1 MKNFNWKELFK
12 HHPLFGSLSEKEIEG
27 FLADEVSE
35 ERTQSPG
42 SMILKEGEFGDSI
55 FLIGSGSVQA
65 VLQRGDGHQVAL
77 ALLRQGEL
85 FGEMALFQQ
94 RPRTATIIAKEQC
107 SLLEMKGE
115 EFLKL
120 MSEHPEVEF
129 KVLLTLTERL
139 RHMNEQALAVQLK
152 DIDEKFSF
160 FNAKLDAELKV
171 VEASLKAAYAV
182 FEQTKIRTDE
192 VITSAER
199 REATQDRTM
208 KFFGVVVSIVVAA
221 AGWFGLTKFQDLTQ
235 MLKDTEKI
243 KEQVKQD
250 ENSARDN
257 AEKAKNSAEKAKEQE
272 ETLERIPKITINLGN
287 ALLSMFSQALADE
300 KPSKGKIVALYKI
313 LLPLKSDD
321 PTLKWR
327 LLGEIER
334 GMVKTQNI
342 NIGIYE
348 DLLAM
353 SMKDQEA
360 QAPREKIIAHY
371 LFLSSLIL
379 DIEKQKEKFDESFSE
394 FLKYVRE
401 HKNQHLKNELD
412 FSMLEDLFERQD
424 DQKKHDLFQQVKG
437 LIP

>member
-35 ERTQSPG
+35 ERTQLPG
-42 SMILKEGEFGDSI
+42 SIILKEGEFGDSI

-65 VLQRGDGHQVAL
+65 ILQRGDGHQVAL

-107 SLLEMKGE
+107 LLLEMKGE

-152 DIDEKFSF
+152 DIDEKFSL

-171 VEASLKAAYAV
+171 FEASLKAAHAV
-182 FEQTKIRTDE
+182 FEQTKVRTDE

-208 KFFGVVVSIVVAA
+208 KFFGVVVSILMAVG
-221 AGWFGLTKFQDLTQ
+221 GWFGLSKYQDVSK
-235 MLKDTEKI
+235 MFENI
-243 KEQVKQD
+243 KQNEEQAQQA
-250 ENSARDN
+250 ENSARD
-257 AEKAKNSAEKAKEQE
+257 SAEKARKQE
-272 ETLERIPKITINLGN
+272 ENLEFIPQITKNLERAI
-287 ALLSMFSQALADE
+287 LLTFVQELTD
-300 KPSKGKIVALYKI
+300 KTPTKGKIVALYKI
-313 LLPLKSDD
+313 LLPLRSND

-327 LLGEIER
+327 ILGEIER
-334 GMVKTQNI
+334 GMVKTQNT
-342 NIGIYE
+342 NLGIYA
-348 DLLAM
+348 DLLTM
-353 SMKDQEA
+353 NIKDPEA
-360 QAPREKIIAHY
+360 QAPREKIIAYY
-371 LFLSSLIL
+371 LFLSCLIL
-379 DIEKQKEKFDESFSE
+379 DIENQKERFDESFSE

-424 DQKKHDLFQQVKG
+424 DQKKRDLFQQVKD

>member
-1 MKNFNWKELFK
+1 MKNFNWQELFK

-42 SMILKEGEFGDSI
+42 SMILKEGEFGNSI

-94 RPRTATIIAKEQC
+94 RPRTATIIVKEQC

-139 RHMNEQALAVQLK
+139 RHMNEQSLAVPLK
-152 DIDEKFSF
+152 DIDEKFSL

-171 VEASLKAAYAV
+171 VEASFKAAYAV

-199 REATQDRTM
+199 REAIQDRTM
-208 KFFGVVVSIVVAA
+208 KFFGVVVSILVAVG
-221 AGWFGLTKFQDLTQ
+221 GWFGLSKYQDVSK
-235 MLKDTEKI
+235 MFENI
-243 KEQVKQD
+243 KQNEEQAQQA
-250 ENSARDN
+250 ENSARD
-257 AEKAKNSAEKAKEQE
+257 SAEKARKQE
-272 ETLERIPKITINLGN
+272 ENLEFIPQITKNLE
-287 ALLSMFSQALADE
+287 QAILFTFVQELTDKTPTKA
-300 KPSKGKIVALYKI
+300 KIVTSYQI
-313 LLPLKSDD
+313 LLPLRSND

-327 LLGEIER
+327 ILGEIER
-334 GMVKTQNI
+334 GMVKTQNT
-342 NIGIYE
+342 NLGIYA
-348 DLLAM
+348 DLLTM
-353 SMKDQEA
+353 NIKDSEA
-360 QAPREKIIAHY
+360 QAPQEKIIAYY
-371 LFLSSLIL
+371 LFLSCLIL
-379 DIEKQKEKFDESFSE
+379 DIENQKERFDESFSE

-424 DQKKHDLFQQVKG
+424 DQKKRDLFQQVKD